1 MLLACDVLSACA
13 CTFYPMASFLRFFV
27 FTLPDVLKGWRD
39 RKIMRKKFSHSD
51 GHHGEYNSG
60 SQNKNEEPI

>member
-1 MLLACDVLSACA
+1 
-13 CTFYPMASFLRFFV
+13 MASFLSFFV